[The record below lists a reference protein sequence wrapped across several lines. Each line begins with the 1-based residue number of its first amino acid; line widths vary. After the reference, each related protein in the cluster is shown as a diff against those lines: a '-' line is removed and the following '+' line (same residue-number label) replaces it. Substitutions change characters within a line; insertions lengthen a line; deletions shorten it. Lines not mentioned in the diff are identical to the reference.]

1 MRSLSASGHP
11 HSDCNLSEAGLYF
24 SSQICTVPMAG
35 AYHAEV
41 EGSTL
46 EFPRGKMVP
55 KGDKILFC
63 AGTL

>member
-1 MRSLSASGHP
+1 MLLGIHTLIVISLKQGFIF
-11 HSDCNLSEAGLYF
+11 G
-24 SSQICTVPMAG
+24 SQICTVPMAG